1 MKRVLILIAGAIV
14 LIGLLVGA
22 YFLFFANGNSGLTA
36 TPGGSFGS
44 ADDRAGGLGAVVDTG
59 VPVQGAGTQVAP
71 RLLQL
76 SEVPV
81 AKGSFSFYTPAQT
94 TTASSSA
101 SGTPETIVTVPE
113 ETEVRYIDRQSGNVY
128 SFRIHERVMTRL
140 SNKTLPGIEEA
151 NWSLD
156 GSRAFVRF
164 LEDVGDGQE
173 RISTFMLPAN
183 GEGGYFLEQDI
194 EQVLVASTSIVMRT
208 ESTGGS
214 SIAAASIDGTGAR
227 ALFSSSLRAIR
238 LAFFGSTNFI
248 ATTKA
253 SASLDGYS
261 FSIDRAGS
269 FTRLLGPLAGL
280 TTLASPDA
288 NRLLYTYSDRGRLV
302 TQVLSLTDRTSV
314 PLPLA
319 TLPEKCV
326 WSRDS
331 ATLYCG
337 VPTALTGA
345 LPDEW
350 YQGVRPFSD
359 RIWKIDLATRVA
371 TLVFDPVQLADTQ
384 IDAISLTIDSANDV
398 LIFMNKTDGSLWSYD
413 L

>member
-1 MKRVLILIAGAIV
+1 MKRVLILIAGALV

-22 YFLFFANGNSGLTA
+22 YFLFFAGNGTGLTA
-36 TPGGSFGS
+36 TPGGTFGT
-44 ADDRAGGLGAVVDTG
+44 ADDRAGGLGAVTDTG
-59 VPVQGAGTQVAP
+59 VPVSGAGTQVAP

-76 SEVPV
+76 SSAPV
-81 AKGSFSFYTPAQT
+81 AKGAFSLYTPAQT
-94 TTASSSA
+94 ATASSSTA
-101 SGTPETIVTVPE
+101 TGTPETVVTVPE

-151 NWSLD
+151 NWSRSGD
-156 GSRAFVRF
+156 RAFVRF
-164 LEDVGDGQE
+164 LEGVGDGQE

-194 EQVLVASTSIVMRT
+194 EQVLVASTSIVTRT
-208 ESTGGS
+208 ASGSGS
-214 SIAAASIDGTGAR
+214 SVASASLDGTGAVS
-227 ALFSSSLRAIR
+227 LFTSPLRSIM
-238 LAFFGSTNFI
+238 LSYFGSGFI
-248 ATTKA
+248 ATTKP

-261 FSIDRAGS
+261 FSVDRAGS

-280 TTLASPDA
+280 STLASPDA
-288 NRLLYTYSDRGRLV
+288 SRVLYTYSDRGKIV
-302 TQVLSLTDRTSV
+302 TQVLSLADRTTV

-326 WSRDS
+326 WSSDS

-337 VPTALTGA
+337 VPTALTGT
-345 LPDEW
+345 LPDDW
-350 YQGVRPFSD
+350 HQGARAFSD

-384 IDAISLTIDSANDV
+384 IDAISLTLDNANDV
-398 LIFMNKTDGSLWSYD
+398 LVFMNKTDGSLWSYD